1 MKALLLYNPLSG
13 KGHRITRNIN
23 EICAIFRRN
32 DIELKPKRLS
42 FAENPFKGDEEVEL
56 AVVCGGDG
64 TLNYVINRMR
74 EAGINLTLGIIP
86 SGTANDFAGALGM
99 SRRLLVAARQ
109 IAEGRERKV
118 DCGKANGRYFINV
131 LSFGL
136 LTTTSQH
143 TSDRE
148 KRMLGKIAY
157 IREGLRD
164 LVRMHGIPLHIKS
177 DSEEFDSEALM
188 LLVFNG
194 RTAGR
199 ITLARG
205 AAIDDGL
212 FDVLLLKKR
221 NPVVNCL
228 DMARHL
234 VGGGTHAVLHFRTSK
249 LEISTSV
256 AEPTDVDG
264 QPGPNFPIE
273 ITCEKGALTFRC

>member
-13 KGHRITRNIN
+13 KGHRIVKNLDK
-23 EICAIFRRN
+23 ICAIFRRN
-32 DIELKPKRLS
+32 AIDIKPKELS
-42 FAENPFKGDEEVEL
+42 FGDNPFVGEEATEL

-64 TLNYVINRMR
+64 TLNYVINAMH
-74 EAGINLTLGIIP
+74 EAGVCPTLGIIP

-109 IAEGRERKV
+109 IAEGSERKV
-118 DCGKANGRYFINV
+118 DCGIANGRYFINV

-143 TSDRE
+143 TSDSE
-148 KRMLGKIAY
+148 KRMWGKIAY
-157 IREGLRD
+157 VREGLRD

-177 DSEEFDSEALM
+177 DNEEFESEVLM

-212 FDVLLLKKR
+212 LDVLLLKKR
-221 NPVVNCL
+221 NPVANCL

-234 VGGGTHAVLHFRTSK
+234 VGGGTHAVRHFRTSK
-249 LEISTSV
+249 LEITTQID
-256 AEPTDVDG
+256 EPTDVDG
-264 QPGPNFPIE
+264 QEGPKFPIE
-273 ITCEKGALTFRC
+273 LRCKGSALKFRC